1 MKKLDTTIVG
11 MEPSGHYWVNLSKWL
26 FKQKIDVVTV
36 NPHHVKRNKE
46 NRDKIRNPKV
56 IKKDALV
63 IADVVKNGYYAFVRS
78 IS

>member
-1 MKKLDTTIVG
+1 MKNLDTTIVG

-46 NRDKIRNPKV
+46 IRDNMKSKSD
-56 IKKDALV
+56 KK
-63 IADVVKNGYYAFVRS
+63 RCPCHR
-78 IS
+78 

>member
-1 MKKLDTTIVG
+1 MSKETKKFVI
-11 MEPSGHYWVNLSKWL
+11 
-26 FKQKIDVVTV
+26 
-36 NPHHVKRNKE
+36 
-46 NRDKIRNPKV
+46 IRNPKV